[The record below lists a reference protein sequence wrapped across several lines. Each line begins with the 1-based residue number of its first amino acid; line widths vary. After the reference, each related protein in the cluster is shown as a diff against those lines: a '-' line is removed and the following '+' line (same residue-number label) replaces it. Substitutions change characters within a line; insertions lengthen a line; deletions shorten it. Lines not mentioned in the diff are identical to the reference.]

1 MNQDVHKLLRLKR
14 YEMPSPDYFERFM
27 DEFHHRQRADLIARP
42 TLQVVF
48 ERFMDAFPDFHVPR
62 LAYAAVGAVAV
73 MFSAFLLLQQ
83 DDTSSASSG
92 SFAFN
97 QPAVT
102 RLPAGQSD
110 IPLPVSMRPDLPP
123 HYVLETRPVS
133 YASPY
138 SF

>member
-14 YEMPSPDYFERFM
+14 YEMPSQDYFERFL

-42 TLQVVF
+42 TLSLLW
-48 ERFMDAFPDFHVPR
+48 ERVMNAFPDFHVPR
-62 LAYAAVGAVAV
+62 MAYATVAAAAV
-73 MFSAFLLLQQ
+73 MLSAVILFQQQ
-83 DDTSSASSG
+83 DTAASSG
-92 SFAFN
+92 SFALN
-97 QPAVT
+97 SPTATQS
-102 RLPAGQSD
+102 PAGQGD
-110 IPLPVSMRPDLPP
+110 IRLPVSMRPDLPP

>member
-14 YEMPSPDYFERFM
+14 YEMPSSDYFERFL

-42 TLQVVF
+42 TLSLVF
-48 ERFMDAFPDFHVPR
+48 ERFMNAFPDFHVPR
-62 LAYAAVGAVAV
+62 MAYAAAVAAAV
-73 MFSAFLLLQQ
+73 MLSAVILFQQQ
-83 DDTSSASSG
+83 DSAAPSG
-92 SFAFN
+92 SLALN
-97 QPAVT
+97 NPTVT
-102 RLPAGQSD
+102 QLPAGQGD
-110 IPLPVSMRPDLPP
+110 IRLPVSMRPDLPP

>member
-14 YEMPSPDYFERFM
+14 YEMPSSDYFERFI
-27 DEFHHRQRADLIARP
+27 DEFHHRQRADLISRP

-48 ERFMDAFPDFHVPR
+48 ERVMSAFPDFRVPR
-62 LAYAAVGAVAV
+62 MAYAAVGAAAV
-73 MFSAFLLLQQ
+73 IFSAVIMSQQQ
-83 DDTSSASSG
+83 DVAAPSG
-92 SFAFN
+92 SFALN
-97 QPAVT
+97 SPTVT
-102 RLPAGQSD
+102 RLPAGQGD
-110 IPLPVSMRPDLPP
+110 IRLPVSSRPDLPP